1 MTKKLKFYTLP
12 FLLAIFVVF
21 SISSCDSGSK
31 SGDDES
37 TGQAKKGQEQGQN
50 LASLDTSLYNSFFED
65 DGLSEDIKQAKKIF
79 HSIPSPL
86 ETAMLLKS
94 AGAEYDDILLNST
107 DNTERYTATKALA
120 LNLGIYTTDL
130 SFASLFNYTQTAL
143 DYMKA
148 AKTMAEGLDITD
160 AIDNETLEFLEDN
173 LDQRDVVMDVIS
185 ETFLNSSSY
194 LKENKR
200 EDVAAIVLVGGWI
213 EGLYLA
219 TKLVGDASIK
229 DNPLV
234 DRILE
239 QKLSFDIVRR
249 VLADNLMNDKG
260 QENADIVQ
268 LVKQLQPLKLAF
280 DKVKVTTTEAQS
292 VEGPNQVST
301 IMSKTTVSVEPED
314 FEEIKSVVQE
324 IRTSFIQ

>member
-1 MTKKLKFYTLP
+1 MTRILKIYTMP
-12 FLLAIFVVF
+12 FLLALFVIV
-21 SISSCDSGSK
+21 SLNSCDSGGG
-31 SGDDES
+31 SGDES
-37 TGQAKKGQEQGQN
+37 KDQAKSKGQDYDQN
-50 LASLDTSLYNSFFED
+50 LTELDTSLYNSFFGNDE
-65 DGLSEDIKQAKKIF
+65 LSEDIEQAKKIF

-94 AGAEYDDILLNST
+94 AGAEYDDVLLNSN
-107 DNTERYTATKALA
+107 DNVERYTSTKSMA

-130 SFASLFNYTQTAL
+130 SFASLFNYTQTAM

-148 AKTMAEGLDITD
+148 AKSMAEGLDITD
-160 AIDNETLEFLEDN
+160 AIDNETLELLEEN
-173 LDQRDVVMDVIS
+173 LNQRDVVMDIIS

-219 TKLVGDASIK
+219 TKLVGDEPIK
-229 DNPLV
+229 GNSLV

-239 QKLSFDIVRR
+239 QKLAFDIVRK
-249 VLADNLMNDKG
+249 VLADNL
-260 QENADIVQ
+260 ENENGKQNPDIVS
-268 LVKQLQPLKLAF
+268 LVTQLQPLKEAF
-280 DKVKVTTTEAQS
+280 DKVKVTTTEAKS
-292 VEGPNQVST
+292 VQGANQVST
-301 IMSKTTVSVEPED
+301 IMSKTTVEVEPKD
-314 FEEIKSVVQE
+314 FEQIKVVVDQ